1 MSSSQPPESPS
12 TGGAARPGDR
22 AGARSRRP
30 FTLRTKLIA
39 GIVGIIVVVC
49 AVVGVVTEIALSQFL
64 MAQKDSQLTAAQG
77 RVFPNGEFNH
87 GPYNAGGGASPGGG
101 VTPTRTTAGAE
112 PATGSSENGSG
123 TGTSATSPTSVT
135 RGTYGG
141 AYVTGSSPTCTVP
154 AAGGGASPTTGS
166 AGSGTG
172 GAGGTGQGGT
182 GQGGTGQGGPLPP
195 TFLFRGVQALG
206 TLGAVIRSGSV
217 VNAGILTGETT
228 CTAVGASA
236 TAVLLSVP
244 VGHSPTTVTI
254 PGQGDFRVI
263 ADQLPSGDV
272 AVIGLPL
279 QDLHDTLVRLAVIMV
294 AVSTAGLIA
303 GGLIVFF
310 LVRRSL
316 RPLERV
322 AATARKVSTLPL
334 ARGDVDLG
342 IRVPATDTDPRTEV
356 GQVGSALNQMLGH
369 VSSALEARHASEQR
383 VRRFVA
389 DASHELRTPLAAIRG
404 YAELARRGEPDPST
418 VSHALG
424 RVESES
430 ARMTTLVD
438 DLLLLARLDS
448 GRPLDSQEVDLTM
461 LAVDAVSDARAA
473 GPDHRWRLDLPD
485 EPVTV
490 TGDQSRLYQVLVN
503 LLANARSHTPP
514 GTTVV
519 TGLRPPGDDT
529 GDQVVLSV
537 HDDGPGIP
545 SERQSEVFERFYR
558 GDSSRSRAMGS
569 TGLGLAIVSAVVSA
583 HGGRVELQSRPGS
596 TTFRV
601 VLPTTWSGPA
611 PADDPSPQHDL
622 SRSLG

>member
-1 MSSSQPPESPS
+1 L
-12 TGGAARPGDR
+12 
-22 AGARSRRP
+22 
-30 FTLRTKLIA
+30 TLRTKLIA

-64 MAQKDSQLTAAQG
+64 MAQKDAQLTAAQG

-87 GPYNAGGGASPGGG
+87 GPYSNGG
-101 VTPTRTTAGAE
+101 
-112 PATGSSENGSG
+112 NSG
-123 TGTSATSPTSVT
+123 NNL
-135 RGTYGG
+135 
-141 AYVTGSSPTCTVP
+141 
-154 AAGGGASPTTGS
+154 
-166 AGSGTG
+166 SGTG
-172 GAGGTGQGGT
+172 GTVTSGNPNGSNTTPTSQSLQCTKTGTAGSTGVENATGATPTTDGTSGAGAGGSAATGAGST
-182 GQGGTGQGGPLPP
+182 GSPGDGDSGPVPP
-195 TFLFRGVQALG
+195 QFLFRGVQSVG
-206 TLGAVIRSGSV
+206 TLGAVIRDGVV
-217 VNAGILTGETT
+217 VNAGILTGEST
-228 CTAVGASA
+228 CTAVEASA
-236 TAVLLSVP
+236 ASVLTNTQVGSKP
-244 VGHSPTTVTI
+244 VTVTV
-254 PGQGDFRVI
+254 PGHGDFRVV
-263 ADQLPSGDV
+263 ADRLPNGDV

-279 QDLHDTLVRLAVIMV
+279 QDLHDTLVWLGLIMV
-294 AVSTAGLIA
+294 AVSAAGLVTA
-303 GGLIVFF
+303 GLIVFF

-322 AATARKVSTLPL
+322 AATARQVSTLPL

-383 VRRFVA
+383 VRQFVA

-404 YAELARRGEPDPST
+404 YAELARRGEPDPAT

-430 ARMTTLVD
+430 ARMSTLVD

-461 LAVDAVSDARAA
+461 LAVDAVADARAA
-473 GPDHRWRLDLPD
+473 GPDHRWRLGLPD

-490 TGDQSRLYQVLVN
+490 IGDQSRLYQVLVN

-519 TGLRPPGDDT
+519 TGLRET
-529 GDQVVLSV
+529 AEYVELSV

-545 SERQSEVFERFYR
+545 ADRQSEVFERFYR

-569 TGLGLAIVSAVVSA
+569 TGLGLAIVSAVVAA
-583 HGGRVELQSRPGS
+583 HGGRVELRSRPGS

-601 VLPTTWSGPA
+601 LLPHLPAGATPNATVEPLAEPLVTATMSQSGVK
-611 PADDPSPQHDL
+611 
-622 SRSLG
+622 G

>member
-1 MSSSQPPESPS
+1 M
-12 TGGAARPGDR
+12 G
-22 AGARSRRP
+22 RRP
-30 FTLRTKLIA
+30 LKLRTKLIA

-64 MAQKDSQLTAAQG
+64 MAQKDSQLAAAQG
-77 RVFPNGEFNH
+77 RVFPNGEFDH
-87 GPYNAGGGASPGGG
+87 GPYGNGTATATATAVRGPASRAAARLPAVPPRVAVSPSPPEVAPRDRRCSARPRPATTDT
-101 VTPTRTTAGAE
+101 VTTTSGTAGA
-112 PATGSSENGSG
+112 T
-123 TGTSATSPTSVT
+123 
-135 RGTYGG
+135 
-141 AYVTGSSPTCTVP
+141 
-154 AAGGGASPTTGS
+154 
-166 AGSGTG
+166 SGTG
-172 GAGGTGQGGT
+172 GTGTGTGGS
-182 GQGGTGQGGPLPP
+182 GGGGSGGPLPP
-195 TFLFRGVQALG
+195 GFLFRGVQSVG
-206 TLGAVIRSGSV
+206 TLGAVIRDGAV
-217 VNAGILTGETT
+217 VNAGILAGETT
-228 CTAVGASA
+228 CTAVDATAASA
-236 TAVLLSVP
+236 LLDVV
-244 VGHSPTTVTI
+244 VGQSPSTVTI
-254 PGQGDFRVI
+254 PGQGDFRVV
-263 ADQLPSGDV
+263 AEQLPSGDI

-279 QDLHDTLVRLAVIMV
+279 DELHGTLVRLALIMI
-294 AVSTAGLIA
+294 AVSAAGLLA
-303 GGLIVFF
+303 AGLIVFF
-310 LVRRSL
+310 MVRRSL

-334 ARGDVDLG
+334 ASGDVDLG
-342 IRVPATDTDPRTEV
+342 VRVPASATDPRTEV

-369 VSSALEARHASEQR
+369 VSRALESRQASEQR
-383 VRRFVA
+383 VRQFVA

-430 ARMTTLVD
+430 ARMSTLVD

-473 GPDHRWRLDLPD
+473 GRDHRWRLDLPE

-490 TGDQSRLYQVLVN
+490 TGDPSRLYQVLVN

-519 TGLRPPGDDT
+519 TGLRDT
-529 GDQVVLSV
+529 GGRVVLSV

-545 SERQSEVFERFYR
+545 AARQSEVFERFYR

-583 HGGRVELQSRPGS
+583 HGGHVELESRPGS
-596 TTFRV
+596 TTFSV
-601 VLPTTWSGPA
+601 ILPNPGSA
-611 PADDPSPQHDL
+611 AVIDDDAVTRLKASPSISH
-622 SRSLG
+622 S

>member
-1 MSSSQPPESPS
+1 MSSSRPSESP
-12 TGGAARPGDR
+12 AAAATPAAPVASPGPHQPATVHPGRR
-22 AGARSRRP
+22 ARRP
-30 FTLRTKLIA
+30 ITLRTKLIA

-49 AVVGVVTEIALSQFL
+49 AVIGVVTEIKLSEFL
-64 MAQKDSQLTAAQG
+64 MAQKDAQLTAAQG
-77 RVFPNGEFNH
+77 RVFPNGFDH
-87 GPYNAGGGASPGGG
+87 GPYNSNN
-101 VTPTRTTAGAE
+101 TP
-112 PATGSSENGSG
+112 GSG
-123 TGTSATSPTSVT
+123 TSGTGSTGNTTTGSNPVSNSTSPVCTDGSTSGGTS
-135 RGTYGG
+135 
-141 AYVTGSSPTCTVP
+141 
-154 AAGGGASPTTGS
+154 SPTTGS
-166 AGSGTG
+166 TG
-172 GAGGTGQGGT
+172 PEATGQATTGQGNGN
-182 GQGGTGQGGPLPP
+182 GNGNGGPLPP
-195 TFLFRGVQALG
+195 GFLFRGVQALG
-206 TLGAVIRSGSV
+206 TLGAVIRDGSV

-228 CTAVGASA
+228 CLAVDSTASA
-236 TAVLLSVP
+236 VLIDVP

-263 ADQLPSGDV
+263 ADQLPSGDI

-279 QDLHDTLVRLAVIMV
+279 QDLHDTLVRLALIMI
-294 AVSTAGLIA
+294 AVSAAGLVA

-310 LVRRSL
+310 LVRSSL

-322 AATARKVSTLPL
+322 AATARQVSTLPL
-334 ARGDVDLG
+334 SSGDVDLG
-342 IRVPATDTDPRTEV
+342 VRVPATDTDPRTEV

-369 VSSALEARHASEQR
+369 VSSALQARHASEQR
-383 VRRFVA
+383 VRQFVA

-418 VSHALG
+418 VAHALG

-448 GRPLDSQEVDLTM
+448 GRPLDAQEVDLTM

-490 TGDQSRLYQVLVN
+490 IGDQSRLYQVLVN

-519 TGLRPPGDDT
+519 TGLRSTDR
-529 GDQVVLSV
+529 QVELFV

-545 SERQSEVFERFYR
+545 AERQPEVFERFYR

-583 HGGRVELQSRPGS
+583 HGGRVELESRPGS

-601 VLPTTWSGPA
+601 VLPTSDPA
-611 PADDPSPQHDL
+611 PAPGEDQTSHRDL
-622 SRSLG
+622 SRSAG